1 MINQKS
7 LNYLWPLLDHFIFA
21 NSIYILLF
29 LTISKIS
36 ISGNMIRCKN
46 ENIFVR
52 GTDISSL
59 SRHKKQ
65 SPFHIPPQVFFGAS
79 LSILMIFL
87 ISA

>member
-1 MINQKS
+1 
-7 LNYLWPLLDHFIFA
+7 
-21 NSIYILLF
+21 
-29 LTISKIS
+29 
-36 ISGNMIRCKN
+36 MIRCKN